1 MQTDHPNNQQLLLG
15 PEQYSKS
22 KKEWQFRQL
31 SQIRL
36 THNKIIFDYR
46 HI

>member
-22 KKEWQFRQL
+22 KKEWKFRQL
-31 SQIRL
+31 SQII
-36 THNKIIFDYR
+36 KINSQQNYFWL
-46 HI
+46 